1 MTKKHCYELLC
12 GSGAISSSDW
22 QGIILKLAHFLPMGQ
37 KWHIIAKLD
46 HNILRYYIQSKSPLP
61 VSFGSKVALLKKCKN
76 QDFSESAISGLCVNR
91 WSDNIAI
98 LINKISCKGLRPLF
112 FVVDLQIFGSKIHSH
127 TKVICR
133 DGDDRRT
140 KCLLLS
146 QPTKL
151 LAVDF
156 KQHQN
161 LTYKKIPK
169 YTKVEKLLPFLQDQV
184 TQAILEIQTYP
195 YMDQAQYLSLP
206 DYDFHKH
213 SFIIGGSGM
222 GKSKFIANFIHQVYQ
237 VAPQAYQFVVIDPHA
252 ALKDDLTDLERTVVN
267 FMDLSHSINLF
278 ASVTSNIGVGVELLL
293 SLLKTLIADNYN
305 SRLERVLRYSI
316 YVLLAHQSFSF
327 LNLRQLILD
336 LEYRNQL
343 LSKKDI
349 KLPVNVQQFFL
360 TDFQELKSQAYNI
373 AFAPII
379 SFVDEMLMVPV
390 FNVCPPSQTLQQ
402 LLEDNFL
409 TIFSLDRLELGDK
422 VVRTIAGLIM
432 QQLFSLAEQRILR
445 RQLIIIIDEVSVVEN
460 PILTRFLSELR
471 KFNVSVILAGQ
482 YFAQITPELRSAIL
496 ANTSN
501 YYIFRTSK
509 SDAMMLAQNLDIK
522 PANGDDPGDQPKLIT
537 GLKPRECIVQIDH
550 RGEILPAFKAK
561 SLDLVLGETIT
572 EKVYHVIEEP
582 LAMQTK
588 AVAFDFVL
596 DDIDVHDIM
605 KQNSTSRK
613 KI

>member
-1 MTKKHCYELLC
+1 M
-12 GSGAISSSDW
+12 
-22 QGIILKLAHFLPMGQ
+22 
-37 KWHIIAKLD
+37 
-46 HNILRYYIQSKSPLP
+46 
-61 VSFGSKVALLKKCKN
+61 
-76 QDFSESAISGLCVNR
+76 
-91 WSDNIAI
+91 
-98 LINKISCKGLRPLF
+98 
-112 FVVDLQIFGSKIHSH
+112 
-127 TKVICR
+127 
-133 DGDDRRT
+133 
-140 KCLLLS
+140 
-146 QPTKL
+146 
-151 LAVDF
+151 
-156 KQHQN
+156 
-161 LTYKKIPK
+161 
-169 YTKVEKLLPFLQDQV
+169 
-184 TQAILEIQTYP
+184 
-195 YMDQAQYLSLP
+195 
-206 DYDFHKH
+206 
-213 SFIIGGSGM
+213 
-222 GKSKFIANFIHQVYQ
+222 
-237 VAPQAYQFVVIDPHA
+237 
-252 ALKDDLTDLERTVVN
+252 
-267 FMDLSHSINLF
+267 
-278 ASVTSNIGVGVELLL
+278 
-293 SLLKTLIADNYN
+293 
-305 SRLERVLRYSI
+305 
-316 YVLLAHQSFSF
+316 
-327 LNLRQLILD
+327 
-336 LEYRNQL
+336 
-343 LSKKDI
+343 
-349 KLPVNVQQFFL
+349 PVNVQQFFL

-522 PANGDDPGDQPKLIT
+522 PANGDDLDDQPKLIT
-537 GLKPRECIVQIDH
+537 GLKHRECIVQIDH

>member
-1 MTKKHCYELLC
+1 M
-12 GSGAISSSDW
+12 
-22 QGIILKLAHFLPMGQ
+22 
-37 KWHIIAKLD
+37 
-46 HNILRYYIQSKSPLP
+46 
-61 VSFGSKVALLKKCKN
+61 
-76 QDFSESAISGLCVNR
+76 
-91 WSDNIAI
+91 
-98 LINKISCKGLRPLF
+98 
-112 FVVDLQIFGSKIHSH
+112 
-127 TKVICR
+127 
-133 DGDDRRT
+133 
-140 KCLLLS
+140 
-146 QPTKL
+146 
-151 LAVDF
+151 
-156 KQHQN
+156 
-161 LTYKKIPK
+161 
-169 YTKVEKLLPFLQDQV
+169 
-184 TQAILEIQTYP
+184 
-195 YMDQAQYLSLP
+195 
-206 DYDFHKH
+206 
-213 SFIIGGSGM
+213 
-222 GKSKFIANFIHQVYQ
+222 
-237 VAPQAYQFVVIDPHA
+237 
-252 ALKDDLTDLERTVVN
+252 
-267 FMDLSHSINLF
+267 
-278 ASVTSNIGVGVELLL
+278 
-293 SLLKTLIADNYN
+293 
-305 SRLERVLRYSI
+305 
-316 YVLLAHQSFSF
+316 
-327 LNLRQLILD
+327 D

-390 FNVCPPSQTLQQ
+390 FNVCPSSQTLQQ

-471 KFNVSVILAGQ
+471 KFNVSVILAVQ

-522 PANGDDPGDQPKLIT
+522 PANGDDLGDQPKLIT
-537 GLKPRECIVQIDH
+537 GLKHRECIVQIDH